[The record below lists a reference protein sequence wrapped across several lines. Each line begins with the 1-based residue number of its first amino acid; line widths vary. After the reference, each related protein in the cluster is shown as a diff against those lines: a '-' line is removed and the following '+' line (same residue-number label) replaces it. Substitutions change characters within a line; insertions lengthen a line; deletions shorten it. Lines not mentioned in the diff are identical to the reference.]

1 MKVHLIK
8 KQSVEDFVLRN
19 AKSRVAF
26 EAWLSI
32 VKTADWKIQSDI
44 IATFKSSDILG
55 NGSNRVVFNVG
66 GNHYRMIC
74 GYHFG
79 ETRVH
84 LFVKWIG
91 THAAYSKL
99 CSLGKQFEIDEY

>member
-1 MKVHLIK
+1 
-8 KQSVEDFVLRN
+8 
-19 AKSRVAF
+19 
-26 EAWLSI
+26 
-32 VKTADWKIQSDI
+32 
-44 IATFKSSDILG
+44 
-55 NGSNRVVFNVG
+55 
-66 GNHYRMIC
+66 MIC